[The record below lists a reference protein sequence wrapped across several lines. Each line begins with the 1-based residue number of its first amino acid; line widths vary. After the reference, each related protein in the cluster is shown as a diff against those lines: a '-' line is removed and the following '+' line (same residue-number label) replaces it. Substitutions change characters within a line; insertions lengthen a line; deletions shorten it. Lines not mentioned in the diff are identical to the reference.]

1 MRTTVDLPPA
11 VHYRMG
17 QVAATHGVC
26 LSTLISELATS
37 AFNREY
43 PQAETETSTVTGL
56 PQLPLGHPV
65 SSQDVAAFLAEEDQT
80 SHSHSVTQGS
90 TLVPASAAGGQ
101 AGPVRGTD
109 TTGRPGRSRA
119 HPRRKAP

>member
-1 MRTTVDLPPA
+1 MHICAPPLTCHQPSTTAWDKSPPLT
-11 VHYRMG
+11 G
-17 QVAATHGVC
+17 SL

-65 SSQDVAAFLAEEDQT
+65 SSQDVAAFLAEEEKT
-80 SHSHSVTQGS
+80 
-90 TLVPASAAGGQ
+90 
-101 AGPVRGTD
+101 
-109 TTGRPGRSRA
+109 
-119 HPRRKAP
+119 RRHIAIV